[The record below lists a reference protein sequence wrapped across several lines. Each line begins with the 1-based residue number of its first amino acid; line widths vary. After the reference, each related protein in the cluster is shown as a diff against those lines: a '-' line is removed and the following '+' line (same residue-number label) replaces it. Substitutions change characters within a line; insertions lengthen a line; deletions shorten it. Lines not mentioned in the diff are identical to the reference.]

1 MSAKITKV
9 LFVHG
14 ANQANKDKEKNLRT
28 WQEAFDVSKY
38 ANKVQQ
44 LVEGNYNTD
53 VQAYHKKNHQGRD
66 YPEYSGWMAL
76 WYGDVWKNIVA
87 AQTEP
92 FAKRLDENEKSY
104 KAIKNDRNSILE
116 KLEHWVMEKH
126 FDELVPFYEL
136 AVINDDGRTF
146 YEAICQQFLNQL
158 IESTNSQHNYV
169 LVAHSMGCA
178 VTYNV
183 MSHIS
188 CAQANTGYCLIDG
201 TLSQSYRQAI
211 AEFANSSAKCFGL
224 LTFGNYM
231 GYNWCQ
237 RLNNRIL
244 FGEYKKQYVYPKAI
258 GRWYNFW
265 TMLGGD
271 PYIIDDRLGNDI
283 VGDKNGRYDDVSVPR
298 MPGTKI
304 GHGRAMWF
312 RRNTFAKKLRDKMFQ
327 DLYL

>member
-1 MSAKITKV
+1 MSAKTTKV

-14 ANQANKDKEKNLRT
+14 ANQADKNEEKNLIT
-28 WQEAFDVSKY
+28 WQEAFDVTKY

-44 LVEGNYNTD
+44 LVEGNDNAD
-53 VQAYHKKNHQGRD
+53 VQAYHQKNHQGRD
-66 YPEYSGWMAL
+66 YPEYSGWMAC
-76 WYGDVWKNIVA
+76 WYGDVWRGIVA
-87 AQTEP
+87 ATQTEP
-92 FAKRLDENEKSY
+92 FAERLNESDEAKDER
-104 KAIKNDRNSILE
+104 ISILE
-116 KLEHWVMEKH
+116 KIERRAMKKH

-146 YEAICQQFLNQL
+146 YEAICHRFLNQL
-158 IESTNSQHNYV
+158 INSTNSQHHYV
-169 LVAHSMGCA
+169 LVSHSMGCA

-188 CAQANTGYCLIDG
+188 CAQAGIEYCPIDG

-224 LTFGNYM
+224 LTFGNYT
-231 GYNWCQ
+231 GYDWCQ

-244 FGEYKKQYVYPKAI
+244 FGEYKEQYVYPKAI

-265 TMLGGD
+265 TLFGGD
-271 PYIIDDRLGNDI
+271 PYILDDKLSDDI
-283 VGDKNGRYDDVSVPR
+283 VSDNDGRYDDVMVFR
-298 MPGTKI
+298 MPGTQI

-312 RRNTFAKKLRDKMFQ
+312 RRRQFAKKLRDKMSRH
-327 DLYL
+327 LYL